1 MSCSFDEKKIFKPLR
16 SYLNLSK
23 LIPTYPNRS
32 EPIPTNMNLSQH
44 IPTSPNIFEPIWTY
58 PNKYEPIPA
67 FPILSK
73 LIWTYPSQLEHIW
86 TYLNQSITI
95 QFSFFDQSFRL
106 SQNCKHFFHQQ
117 QLHLGVHRYGTDVG
131 VFQRLAISSWTQT
144 GNHFSSFNHQ
154 WTHV

>member
-1 MSCSFDEKKIFKPLR
+1 MKKK
-16 SYLNLSK
+16 SSNLSD
-23 LIPTYPNRS
+23 PTWTYPNWSRH
-32 EPIPTNMNLSQH
+32 IQMDLNLSQH

-58 PNKYEPIPA
+58 LNLSKQIWTYPNKYEPIPA
-67 FPILSK
+67 FPNLAK